1 MNYRNKKILKAAQ
14 DEDCTMNSPA
24 CNGDRATVVAA
35 HSNMQCHG
43 KGRGLKSHDCFVA
56 FICYGCHSWYDQG
69 PATKEDKEW
78 FFWRAFSRTL
88 LRLLQT
94 GVLK

>member
-1 MNYRNKKILKAAQ
+1 MYRNKEILKAAEG
-14 DEDCTMNSPA
+14 EDCTMHSPM

-35 HSNMQCHG
+35 HSNLQCHG

-56 FICYGCHSWYDQG
+56 FLCSGCHSWYDQG
-69 PATKEDKEW
+69 PATKSDKESY
-78 FFWRAFSRTL
+78 FWPAFSRTL